1 MKQKHRIL
9 IVDDDADDREIIR
22 DAFISALEEQEYIF
36 IENGDKLLD
45 YLEGNMEERIPSLIM
60 LDLNM
65 PGKDGRETL
74 REIKGDKR
82 YQHIPTIVFTTS
94 SSMRDKQMVY
104 DLGANCFITKP
115 VSFKDLIEVTR
126 SIGQYW
132 FEIVELPT
140 FRDNE

>member
-1 MKQKHRIL
+1 MKTRHNIL

-22 DAFISALEEQEYIF
+22 DAFVSCGDEQDYTF

-45 YLEGNMEERIPSLIM
+45 YLGQANDSVPSLIL

-74 REIKGDKR
+74 KEIKGDHRFHK
-82 YQHIPTIVFTTS
+82 IPTVVFTTS
-94 SSMRDKQMVY
+94 SSYRDKQIAY

-115 VSFKDLIEVTR
+115 DTFNKLIDLARCISR
-126 SIGQYW
+126 LWLQ
-132 FEIVELPT
+132 
-140 FRDNE
+140 

>member
-1 MKQKHRIL
+1 MKRKHSIV

-22 DAFISALEEQEYIF
+22 DAFESTLEEQDYIF

-45 YLEGNMEERIPSLIM
+45 YLAEQTDNGTPSLIM

-74 REIKGDKR
+74 KEIKTNSR

-94 SSMRDKQMVY
+94 SSQRDKQIVY

-115 VSFKDLIEVTR
+115 DTFNKLIELTTSISKLWLQCGR
-126 SIGQYW
+126 S
-132 FEIVELPT
+132 E
-140 FRDNE
+140 